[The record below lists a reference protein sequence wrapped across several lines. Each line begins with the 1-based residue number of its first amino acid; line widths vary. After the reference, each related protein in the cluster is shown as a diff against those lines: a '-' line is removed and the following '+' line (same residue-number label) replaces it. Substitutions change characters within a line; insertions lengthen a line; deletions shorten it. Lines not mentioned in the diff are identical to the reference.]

1 MTQRFTHQR
10 ARSGP
15 IRSLFRRTLLA
26 LAVTA
31 GCGHRGQS
39 VAQTAPPNVLA
50 DPDADYWHS
59 SAPALFYARVETTKG
74 TFTLEI
80 ERRLAPLGVDRFFN
94 LARAGFFDDSRF
106 TRVVPN
112 FIAQFGV
119 PKDPALRAWYM
130 RTFPDDSVRA
140 SNVRG
145 TIAFAMTGPNARTTQ
160 LFISL
165 VDNSRLDAQG
175 FAPIGRVIDGMDVVD
190 RLYSGYGETSGGG
203 VRAGNQA
210 PLLAGGNA
218 YVDREFPKLDR
229 LLRIRISDRK

>member
-1 MTQRFTHQR
+1 MTQPFLQQR
-10 ARSGP
+10 ARRGP
-15 IRSLFRRTLLA
+15 IRSLFRCTLLA

-31 GCGHRGQS
+31 ACSHRGQS
-39 VAQTAPPNVLA
+39 VAQTVSPNVLR
-50 DPDADYWHS
+50 DPDASYWRTA
-59 SAPALFYARVETTKG
+59 APALFYARVETTKG

-80 ERRLAPLGVDRFFN
+80 ERRLAPLVVDRFFN
-94 LARAGFFDDSRF
+94 LALVCFFDDSRF

-112 FIAQFGV
+112 FIVQFGV
-119 PKDPALRAWYM
+119 PKDPALRAWYT

-165 VDNSRLDAQG
+165 VDNSRLDTQG

-229 LLRIRISDRK
+229 LLLITISDRR